1 MKKVTLIIMLLLA
14 GVCSWAQQ
22 IVDVHQQGDKIV
34 IEYDIDK
41 PADFIRVYV
50 STDGGS
56 NYRGPL
62 VEVSGDVKNVE
73 AGYNRSITWD
83 VLKEFKTFESENVKF
98 KLTVKMKEKFYQ
110 ETFVTVNGAY
120 SSASQMS
127 FGFSVGQ
134 VRHFGWF
141 ASFMTNGSFTGMGNV
156 SKCDDTGFVDGGYFP
171 MYTGTV
177 STSRLSVIA
186 GGMVRIVGPL
196 CARVGVGYG
205 VRNLCW
211 QTMDH
216 EWCLNKDHSVQ
227 GVDMSA
233 GLQAQFG
240 GFVISLEA
248 VTTNFQTI
256 EGKLGVGLAFRKK

>member
-1 MKKVTLIIMLLLA
+1 MKKVALIIMLLLA
-14 GVCSWAQQ
+14 GGCSWAQQ

-41 PADFIRVYV
+41 PADFVRVYV

-56 NYRGPL
+56 SYRGPL

-83 VLKEFKTFESENVKF
+83 VLKEFKTFESDNVKF

-110 ETFVTVNGAY
+110 ETFVTLNGAY
-120 SSASQMS
+120 SPAPQMS
-127 FGFSVGQ
+127 FGFSAGQ
-134 VRHFGWF
+134 VKHFGWF
-141 ASFMTNGSFTGMGNV
+141 ASFMTNGCFTGMGNV
-156 SKCDDTGFVDGGYFP
+156 SKCDGHGYVGGSYLP
-171 MYTGTV
+171 MYSGTV

-186 GGMVRIVGPL
+186 GGMMRIVGPL

-211 QTMDH
+211 QTTDRQ
-216 EWCLNKDHSVQ
+216 WYLNKDHSVQ
-227 GVDMSA
+227 GIDASA

-248 VTTNFQTI
+248 VTTSFRTI
-256 EGKLGVGLAFRKK
+256 EGKLGVGVAFRKK